1 MCAGL
6 TCCVTCLQAQLVR
19 RCLYFSAPYL
29 GVRITCRFNLRR
41 SCCGGAPT
49 FVRSDKSRQKRILFV
64 KTVSANQRKV
74 SFLPH
79 AHRRQTKVL
88 CCHLQ
93 TKNTLLFSMSFSL
106 PSVWYSKR
114 SPIHVGSLEGF
125 VLSPTKYKRCTD
137 YHIFFF
143 ADVCDC
149 REIDLCGSLVLCV
162 LFSAFFYNSQA
173 KTFCCK

>member
-1 MCAGL
+1 MIKFC
-6 TCCVTCLQAQLVR
+6 
-19 RCLYFSAPYL
+19 
-29 GVRITCRFNLRR
+29 R
-41 SCCGGAPT
+41 SCCGGAHT
-49 FVRSDKSRQKRILFV
+49 FVRSNKSMQKCICGRTFRRLA
-64 KTVSANQRKV
+64 KTISTNQRKV
-74 SFLPH
+74 SFLSH
-79 AHRRQTKVL
+79 AHRRQLGRFFLSPSKCKRYTVF
-88 CCHLQ
+88 HI
-93 TKNTLLFSMSFSL
+93 FSL